1 MRKLDHYIGKS
12 VLLAVC
18 LVAFVLL
25 GLDFAITFI
34 DEVKKINEQYTT
46 AVLMEVLALRL
57 PGKLAEYLPVSSL
70 IGTLIGL
77 GALASTSEITVMRA
91 AGIPLWRI
99 GAAACKPVIL
109 LAIIGLIIAEFV
121 SPIAEQKANLVDRLQ
136 SGVTENNFSITGG
149 SWLKTDSDY
158 VYIDAA
164 DQEGNLY
171 NITIYGRSG
180 DKLVSVKT
188 AKTATQ
194 IDANQ
199 WLLKDIQASNFA
211 EDRIKTTTQEEET
224 WTSSLRSDYLYL
236 STQEPDSLSLTQ
248 LNQYSDFLQ
257 QQGLNTGNYE
267 LEFWNKVFRPLSSL
281 ALVIVAISTIFGPLR
296 SSTMGG
302 RIFSGVL
309 IGLMFQN
316 TLYITGRMSLVS
328 SLPPMLGIL
337 IPILVCLA
345 AGLYLLKK
353 RN

>member
-1 MRKLDHYIGKS
+1 MGKLDRYIGNS
-12 VLLAVC
+12 VLMAVC

-46 AVLMEVLALRL
+46 AILMEVLALRL

-99 GAAACKPVIL
+99 GLSACKPVL
-109 LAIIGLIIAEFV
+109 LLSLMGLLIAEFV
-121 SPIAEQKANLVDRLQ
+121 SPIAEQKANLVDKLQ
-136 SGVTENNFSITGG
+136 SGRTTSSFSITGG
-149 SWLKTDSDY
+149 SWLKTDTDY

-164 DQEGNLY
+164 DQDGTLY
-171 NITIYGRSG
+171 KITIYDRS
-180 DKLVSVKT
+180 DDQLKSIKT

-194 IDANQ
+194 INDSE
-199 WLLKDIQASNFA
+199 WLLQDIKSSSFY
-211 EDRIKTTTQEEET
+211 EDRIETNTQKEER
-224 WTSSLRSDYLYL
+224 WTSTLKSDYLYL
-236 STQEPDSLSLTQ
+236 STQEPESLSLTQ
-248 LNQYSDFLQ
+248 LNQYAQFLQ

-296 SSTMGG
+296 SSTMGA

-309 IGLMFQN
+309 IGLLFQN
-316 TLYITGRMSLVS
+316 SLYITGRMSLVS
-328 SLPPMLGIL
+328 SLPPLLGIL